1 MIKFDGK
8 RVTFSDHVKKKR
20 KEMLEVEFGKHKG
33 KLISELTKKQLEDA
47 LRAAL
52 KYIDKS
58 DENDRIK

>member
-20 KEMLEVEFGKHKG
+20 KESLEVEFGKHKG